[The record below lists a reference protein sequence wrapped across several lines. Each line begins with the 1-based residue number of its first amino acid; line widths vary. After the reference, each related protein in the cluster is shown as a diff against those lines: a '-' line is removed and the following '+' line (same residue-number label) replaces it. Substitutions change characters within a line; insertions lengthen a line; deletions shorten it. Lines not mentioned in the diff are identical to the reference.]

1 LEEREAKA
9 RYRSKMRILADIL
22 GSVRSE
28 GGEAVP
34 TRILLLANLSY
45 DRLQGY
51 LSKLVGEGLLEEV
64 KSGEKTVYRITERGD
79 RFLIEYG
86 RVEEFAR
93 AFGIPL

>member
-22 GSVRSE
+22 TVIRGE
-28 GGEAVP
+28 GGETLP
-34 TRILLLANLSY
+34 TRILLHANLSY
-45 DRLQGY
+45 DRLERY
-51 LSKLVGEGLLEEV
+51 LAQLMELGLVEAV
-64 KSGEKTVYRITERGD
+64 KGGEKVAYRITEKGD